1 MSYVVEYKDGAGK
14 VTLVEVEGAPPKP
27 GGDGLIKVSAG
38 GKKASEAVAKAQ
50 ITFEEA
56 LESVKPSI
64 AGFVAMVD
72 SLATR
77 PETVELSFGLKVAGE
92 VGLFA
97 VAKASGEANYTLKLT
112 WKPKA

>member
-1 MSYVVEYKDGAGK
+1 MAYTIEYKNADGN
-14 VTLVEVEGAPPKP
+14 VTLVEIEGTMPKTGTEGP
-27 GGDGLIKVSAG
+27 IKVSAG
-38 GKKASEAVAKAQ
+38 DKKSGAVAKAQ

-64 AGFVAMVD
+64 LGFVGLID
-72 SLATR
+72 GLAKK
-77 PETVELSFGLKVAGE
+77 PDNVELSFGLKVAGE

-112 WKPKA
+112 WKP